1 MLTPKKI
8 LVAALNWGLGHATRC
23 IPVIEALENQG
34 YTPVI
39 ASDGAALE
47 LLKKEFPHLPAF
59 ELPPYHIE
67 YARNGSILKP
77 KLLMQLPGMLRAISN
92 ENEMIARIIK
102 QENIS
107 GIISDNRLGANNRSV
122 PSIFITHQVTILSG
136 NTTWLTTSMHRSFL
150 KKYTECWVPDLAS
163 SVNLSGKIGHSD
175 DDSLKLRYIGPLS
188 RLHKKPTQ
196 RKYDLMVLLSGPEP
210 QRAILEERLIQELQ
224 HYTGYVVFVR
234 GVVEG
239 EETVHAEGRITY
251 YNFMNTAT
259 LEQAFNDCE
268 MVLCRPGYTT
278 IMDLAKLC
286 KKAFFIPTP
295 GMSEQ
300 EYLAKKLKK
309 AGIAP
314 YASQNS
320 FKISDLQK
328 ALMYKGLRNMG
339 ENIKWKDLFS
349 LFEGEGK
356 L

>member
-1 MLTPKKI
+1 MAP
-8 LVAALNWGLGHATRC
+8 LNWGLGHATRC

-47 LLKKEFPHLPAF
+47 FLKKEFPHLSAF

-77 KLLMQLPGMLRAISN
+77 KLLMQLPGMLRAIRN
-92 ENEMIARIIK
+92 ENEIVARIIK

-122 PSIFITHQVTILSG
+122 PSIFITHQVNILSG
-136 NTTWLTTSMHRSFL
+136 NTTWLTTSMHRSYL

-175 DDSLKLRYIGPLS
+175 DYDSLRLKYIGPLS

-210 QRAILEERLIQELQ
+210 QRAILEEKLIRELQ
-224 HYTGYVVFVR
+224 HYNGYVVFVR

-239 EETVHAEGRITY
+239 EETIYAEGRITY

-309 AGIAP
+309 AGMAP
-314 YASQNS
+314 YASQNN
-320 FKISDLQK
+320 FKIADLQK

-349 LFEGEGK
+349 LFEREGK